1 MPPEMATGAAAPSG
15 PSPASYH
22 PCGVPVRRSAHSG
35 RDLNEMEPMTRIL
48 SRIDEVS
55 AGYDALIVDLWGC
68 YHDGLR
74 PHAAAV
80 AALQAYRQGGGVVVL
95 LTNAPRPAPY
105 VQDFLDRMDAP
116 RDSYDAIMSS
126 GHACQRAMASGE
138 HGRAFHYVGPDRDRQ
153 MLDDIGLEDVPA
165 ERADALLC
173 TGLDDDTADPR
184 IAYAGVIEAWR
195 DRGLPMLCANPDIH
209 VDRGEER
216 LWCAGALARAYEE
229 AGGRVIWF
237 GKPHAPTY
245 AQTFA
250 LIAETA
256 GREVP
261 RERMLAIG
269 DGIHTDVAGALL
281 QGLDAVFVTGG
292 LAAAEMGPDPEN
304 PDPARLER
312 FLAAEGLAPAFAMG
326 RLR

>member
-1 MPPEMATGAAAPSG
+1 
-15 PSPASYH
+15 
-22 PCGVPVRRSAHSG
+22 
-35 RDLNEMEPMTRIL
+35 MTRIL

-55 AGYDALIVDLWGC
+55 GNYEALIVDLWGC

-74 PHAAAV
+74 PYAAAV
-80 AALQAYRQGGGVVVL
+80 EALQAYRRRGGIVVL

-105 VQDFLDRMDAP
+105 VQDFLDRMGAP

-126 GHACQRAMASGE
+126 GHACQRAMASGAY
-138 HGRAFHYVGPDRDRQ
+138 GRAFHYVGPDRDRH
-153 MLDDIGLEDVPA
+153 MLGDIGLEDVPA
-165 ERADALLC
+165 DRAEALLC
-173 TGLDDDTADPR
+173 TGLADDSADPR
-184 IAYAGVIEAWR
+184 IAYAGSIKAWR

-245 AQTFA
+245 DETFA
-250 LIAETA
+250 LLTEIAR
-256 GREVP
+256 REIA
-261 RERMLAIG
+261 RERVLAVG

-281 QGLDAVFVTGG
+281 QGLDVVFVTGG
-292 LAAAEMGPDPEN
+292 LAAAEMGPDPES
-304 PDPARLER
+304 PEPERLER
-312 FLAAEGLAPAFAMG
+312 FLADKGLDPAFAMG